1 MSREAN
7 PSWLDL
13 FDDDLARLDMAISKT
28 VWDSSPEVNELVRAA
43 LTLANK
49 LRVKANTER
58 FGVNWL

>member
-7 PSWLDL
+7 PSWLDP

-49 LRVKANTER
+49 
-58 FGVNWL
+58 

>member
-1 MSREAN
+1 MTEAK
-7 PSWLDL
+7 PTWLDE
-13 FDDDLARLDMAISKT
+13 FSKDLDRLDMAISKT
-28 VWDSSPEVNELVRAA
+28 AWDSSPEVNELVRAA